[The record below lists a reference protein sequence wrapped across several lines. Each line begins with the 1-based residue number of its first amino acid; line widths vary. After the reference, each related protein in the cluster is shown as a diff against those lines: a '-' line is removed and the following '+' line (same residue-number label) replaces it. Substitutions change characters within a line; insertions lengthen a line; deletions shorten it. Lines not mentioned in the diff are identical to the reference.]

1 MNNKKNI
8 LLYVILTMLLIVG
21 FLATQSS
28 KSRLIISNLSH
39 RIFQPDDLFQPII
52 FEKFDFSKV
61 DTTST
66 FVFNPKYYDTYSLS
80 LVVKDSEYDGSID
93 FNGVL
98 KIEVYADDE
107 KILDKYAR
115 GTVAKLLGLQDGGYR
130 QSDILTFNI
139 PFRNFKR
146 RDLKLRVNIEDPS
159 TQLEGVS
166 EKLYL
171 KVAVSSI
178 P

>member
-1 MNNKKNI
+1 MNKKSI
-8 LLYVILTMLLIVG
+8 LLCVVLAALLMIG
-21 FLATQSS
+21 FLITRSS

-39 RIFQPDDLFQPII
+39 RVFQPADLFQPII
-52 FEKFDFSKV
+52 FKKFDFSKNN
-61 DTTST
+61 TAST

-80 LVVKDSEYDGSID
+80 LVVKDSGYDGSMD

-98 KIEVYADDE
+98 KIEGYENDQ
-107 KILDKYAR
+107 KIFDKYAR
-115 GTVAKLLGLQDGGYR
+115 GTLVKVLGLQDGDYR
-130 QSDILTFNI
+130 QSDILTFNV
-139 PFRNFKR
+139 PFKSFKR
-146 RDLKLRVNIEDPS
+146 KDLKLRVSVEEPS
-159 TQLEGVS
+159 IQLKDVS